1 MLRRAAFAPVTR
13 RSLASSMPSMVY
25 QRRLA
30 STSLLG
36 NLVSHD
42 MGLMSAATYTSV
54 GALATSPIGTTA
66 LVVVAYNTC
75 VVGLK
80 HLWYTLEMLCRD
92 YLQDPVLAQTAR
104 YAILVCLMICCEVI
118 FIEA

>member
-1 MLRRAAFAPVTR
+1 MLRRAAFAPTMAR
-13 RSLASSMPSMVY
+13 TGAPLFH

-30 STSLLG
+30 SSTLLG

-42 MGLMSAATYTSV
+42 MGLLSAATYSSV
-54 GALATSPIGTTA
+54 GALAASPIGTVA
-66 LVVVAYNTC
+66 LVGVAYNTC

-92 YLQDPVLAQTAR
+92 YIQDPVLAQTAR
-104 YAILVCLMICCEVI
+104 YMVLVCLMICCEVL

>member
-1 MLRRAAFAPVTR
+1 MLRRAAFAP
-13 RSLASSMPSMVY
+13 LARAGAPM

-36 NLVSHD
+36 NIVGHD
-42 MGLMSAATYTSV
+42 MGLMSAATYTSAS
-54 GALATSPIGTTA
+54 ALATSPLGTAA
-66 LVVVAYNTC
+66 LVVVTYNTC

-80 HLWYTLEMLCRD
+80 HLWYTLEMVCRD
-92 YLQDPVLAQTAR
+92 YIQDVVLAQTAR
-104 YAILVCLMICCEVI
+104 YLILICLMLCCEAL